1 MDIMVFCETENG
13 SIGSGMSDIE
23 SIDEFKAN
31 LWDVLPG
38 LSESYWECWEDFEE
52 DVIKAAEE
60 SVSIIKREQIE
71 SDEERSEVAR
81 ECAEKVFKPLYV
93 SYRIDDEFIDGDLG
107 IDGTIFT
114 ETLFDMLLED
124 VMNEISLKLKAPKG
138 TH

>member
-1 MDIMVFCETENG
+1 MDIMVFCGTKNG
-13 SIGSGMSDIE
+13 SIGSGLCDIK

-38 LSESYWECWEDFEE
+38 LSESYWECWGEFEE

-71 SDEERSEVAR
+71 SDEERSRVAR
-81 ECAEKVFKPLYV
+81 ECAEKVFEPLYV
-93 SYRIDDEFIDGDLG
+93 SYTIDDAFIDGDLG

-114 ETLFDMLLED
+114 GLLFDMLLED
-124 VMNEISLKLKAPKG
+124 VMNEIGRML
-138 TH
+138 